1 MRRILV
7 AWGIAIVWVAA
18 FASSSGAHAAEEA
31 TIHVQ
36 GVNASEPG
44 KSAEIPASLSAYNGI
59 LKNLGFGKYQD
70 AGSGSGSAAAG
81 GSTAVKAAGYTLEI
95 TVVKIE
101 AGQTTV
107 KYVIKDAGGKE
118 VGQNTVTLKS
128 GGTSVAQVGDAAKP
142 TFFILK
148 LE

>member
-7 AWGIAIVWVAA
+7 AWGLAILAVAA
-18 FASSSGAHAAEEA
+18 VASSTGAHAAEEA
-31 TIHVQ
+31 KIHVQ
-36 GVNASEPG
+36 GVHASEPG
-44 KSAEIPASLSAYNGI
+44 KNAEIPASLGAYKGI
-59 LKNLGFGKYQD
+59 LKNLGFGKYTD
-70 AGSGSGSAAAG
+70 GGSGDGSAAAG
-81 GSTAVKAAGYTLEI
+81 GSTTVKAAGYTLEI

-101 AGQTTV
+101 EGQSTI